1 MSQEI
6 ELGISIASQCYT
18 CNLIGEACPEC
29 MDLKE
34 TNLTV
39 LAHNLVDDGNVHY
52 KRQWLRDNEAIS
64 AHEWIGSQTRRRDSS
79 IREEFLEP
87 TTQLADR
94 PIEPGDD
101 AMIDLVTVRPNE
113 KVCNWCNLTFFS
125 KQNNCTNCELAD
137 A

>member
-1 MSQEI
+1 
-6 ELGISIASQCYT
+6 
-18 CNLIGEACPEC
+18 

-39 LAHNLVDDGNVHY
+39 LAHDLVDDGNVHY
-52 KRQWLRDNEAIS
+52 KRQWLRNNEAIS
-64 AHEWIGSQTRRRDSS
+64 AHEWIGSQTRKQDSS

-113 KVCNWCNLTFFS
+113 KVCNWCNITFYR
-125 KQNNCTNCELAD
+125 KLNDCPNCELAD